1 MTVEEIVRE
10 ENFKFNIITAAKII
24 ISRHLGGI
32 NTDLLVVKT
41 QYTDKTK
48 VVLELFGVSDK
59 CKIDNNFITY
69 SIRYDRLTRS
79 WSFTEL
85 LGETGITIGH
95 WEIKGDRENERGN
108 DKV

>member
-1 MTVEEIVRE
+1 MDINEIVKE
-10 ENFKFNIITAAKII
+10 ENFKYNIITAAKII
-24 ISRHLGGI
+24 ISRHLGGL
-32 NTDLLVVKT
+32 NPDLLIVKM

-48 VVLELFGVSDK
+48 VVLEMFGASDK
-59 CKIDNNFITY
+59 CKVGDIFITY

-85 LGETGITIGH
+85 LGETGIAIGH
-95 WEIKGDRENERGN
+95 WEIKGDRDDERSD

>member
-10 ENFKFNIITAAKII
+10 ENFKFNIITAAKVI
-24 ISRHLGGI
+24 ISRRLGGI

-59 CKIDNNFITY
+59 CKIGDIFITY

-85 LGETGITIGH
+85 LGETGIAIGH
-95 WEIKGDRENERGN
+95 WEISGILSAAADTYK
-108 DKV
+108 

>member
-1 MTVEEIVRE
+1 MDINEIVQE
-10 ENFKFNIITAAKII
+10 ENFKYNIITAAKII
-24 ISRHLGGI
+24 ISRHLGGL
-32 NTDLLVVKT
+32 NPDLLVVKM

-59 CKIDNNFITY
+59 CKIGDIFITY

-95 WEIKGDRENERGN
+95 WEIKGDRDNERSD

>member
-1 MTVEEIVRE
+1 MTVEEIVQE
-10 ENFKFNIITAAKII
+10 ENFKFNIITAAKVI

-32 NTDLLVVKT
+32 NTDLLVVKS

-59 CKIDNNFITY
+59 CKIGDTFITY
-69 SIRYDRLTRS
+69 SIQYNRLTRG

-85 LGETGITIGH
+85 LGETGITIDH
-95 WEIKGDRENERGN
+95 WEIKGDRYE
-108 DKV
+108 

>member
-1 MTVEEIVRE
+1 MDINEIVRE
-10 ENFKFNIITAAKII
+10 ENFKYNIITAAKII
-24 ISRHLGGI
+24 ISRHLGGL
-32 NTDLLVVKT
+32 NPDLLVVKS

-59 CKIDNNFITY
+59 CKIDNIFISY
-69 SIRYDRLTRS
+69 SIQYDRLTGA
-79 WSFTEL
+79 WSVTEL
-85 LGETGITIGH
+85 LGDTGITLDH